1 MGVSDLNMA
10 YVMINSETGY
20 EAEVMKE
27 LKKIP
32 SVQEV
37 YQLYGVYDIII
48 KIEAENMEELKEI
61 VSLRIRELEK
71 IRSTLTLICI

>member
-1 MGVSDLNMA
+1 MA
-10 YVMINSETGY
+10 YVMVTSKSDYAE
-20 EAEVMKE
+20 EVMKE

-32 SVQEV
+32 GVKEA

-48 KIEAENMEELKEI
+48 KIGAESMIELKEI
-61 VSLRIRELEK
+61 ISLRVRKLEK

>member
-1 MGVSDLNMA
+1 LSMA

>member
-1 MGVSDLNMA
+1 LSMA

-20 EAEVMKE
+20 EAEVLKE

-32 SVQEV
+32 GVLAA

-48 KIEAENMEELKEI
+48 KVEAENMIELKEI
-61 VSLRIRELEK
+61 VSLRVRGLEK
-71 IRSTLTLICI
+71 VRTSLTLICI

>member
-1 MGVSDLNMA
+1 MRMA

-32 SVQEV
+32 GVQAV

-48 KIEAENMEELKEI
+48 KIEAENLAELKEI
-61 VSLRIRELEK
+61 VSLGIRELEK
-71 IRSTLTLICI
+71 VKTSLTLVCV

>member
-1 MGVSDLNMA
+1 MRMA

-32 SVQEV
+32 GVQAA

-48 KIEAENMEELKEI
+48 KIEAEDLIELKEI
-61 VSLRIRELEK
+61 VSLRIRKLEK
-71 IRSTLTLICI
+71 IRTSLTLICT

>member
-1 MGVSDLNMA
+1 MA

-32 SVQEV
+32 SVQEA
-37 YQLYGVYDIII
+37 YQ
-48 KIEAENMEELKEI
+48 
-61 VSLRIRELEK
+61 
-71 IRSTLTLICI
+71 

>member
-1 MGVSDLNMA
+1 MNMA

-32 SVQEV
+32 SVQEA

-48 KIEAENMEELKEI
+48 KIEAENMIELKEI
-61 VSLRIRELEK
+61 VSLVIREIEK

>member
-1 MGVSDLNMA
+1 MRMA

-32 SVQEV
+32 GIQTA

-48 KIEAENMEELKEI
+48 KIEAENLTELKEI
-61 VSLRIRELEK
+61 VSLRIRKLEK
-71 IRSTLTLICI
+71 IRTSLTLICL